1 MSNEKI
7 CKNCKYY
14 RNEELPENVSTSSF
28 IMALGKAIGAGSLPK
43 YCEHPCMESDDSY
56 VWTRLSMKEDDYC
69 SRFEKKEKPDDNNT

>member
-28 IMALGKAIGAGSLPK
+28 FMALGTALRDGLPK

-69 SRFEKKEKPDDNNT
+69 SRFEYKEE